1 MCISVDAL
9 RHLSSYCDTSQ
20 LAGPTPALLGLSLQG
35 GRDQAVTSISQYQQ
49 LGQIVY
55 GINPRALE
63 TEGLLLGPDCTQLP
77 FSLEQNP
84 GGLKG
89 KTLIAEMCA
98 LDRLLS
104 LSEDL

>member
-1 MCISVDAL
+1 MGET
-9 RHLSSYCDTSQ
+9 RLS
-20 LAGPTPALLGLSLQG
+20 PAS
-35 GRDQAVTSISQYQQ
+35 SQYQQ

-89 KTLIAEMCA
+89 KTLIAKMRA